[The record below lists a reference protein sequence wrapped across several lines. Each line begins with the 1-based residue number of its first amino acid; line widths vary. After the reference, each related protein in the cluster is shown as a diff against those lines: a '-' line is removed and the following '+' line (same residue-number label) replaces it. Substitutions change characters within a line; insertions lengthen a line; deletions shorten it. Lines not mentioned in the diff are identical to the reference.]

1 MESHCF
7 KLHRSYLISFN
18 LSNFGEIFW
27 IESEKTVSKL
37 RKKKRKFLCCV
48 HPLDL
53 EEGGEIKKF
62 HVAVVQQRPRNDV
75 QKKRDA
81 RASCSITNLN
91 LLLFCCCRAPYCC
104 DPETYHS
111 NVTSHFSSLFSL
123 KVVERVRVTYYA
135 CLLLMFRFRKIV
147 C

>member
-62 HVAVVQQRPRNDV
+62 HVAVVQQRRRNHV
-75 QKKRDA
+75 QK
-81 RASCSITNLN
+81 SMMHVQVV
-91 LLLFCCCRAPYCC
+91 LLPILTYCFFAVAEL
-104 DPETYHS
+104 PIVVIQKLTI
-111 NVTSHFSSLFSL
+111 VT
-123 KVVERVRVTYYA
+123 
-135 CLLLMFRFRKIV
+135 
-147 C
+147 

>member
-1 MESHCF
+1 M
-7 KLHRSYLISFN
+7 
-18 LSNFGEIFW
+18 SNFGEIFW

-37 RKKKRKFLCCV
+37 RKRKRKFLSCV

-53 EEGGEIKKF
+53 EAGGEIKKF
-62 HVAVVQQRPRNDV
+62 HAAVVQQRRRNHV
-75 QKKRDA
+75 HKSMMHMQ
-81 RASCSITNLN
+81 SCSFTNLN
-91 LLLFCCCRAPYCC
+91 SLLFCCCRAPYCC

-135 CLLLMFRFRKIV
+135 CLLLMYQLRKIV
-147 C
+147 CSFIYLKVK